1 MIFTVPAHPHAGLT
15 GACREK
21 LSRGTLHTALCC
33 QHFSCLAGDVFVELN
48 KLIQV
53 HNAWRFHHTILLIYL
68 YLGRKCTN
76 IPLEHEAQ
84 IIMDKT
90 RTIQLWNG
98 TIIGLVWLEEVKLFQ
113 MQIWKNFLFIY
124 IFFLNEQQKLS
135 TTTLH
140 SQLQSNFSSAGF
152 VLVLNTN
159 NSTSESKIFF
169 FFFAKTDL
177 NWKLLMCGDHTWI
190 V

>member
-124 IFFLNEQQKLS
+124 FFKWTTKTVYNYTTLTITKQFQFSRIRFSVEYKQFYQWIQNLFLFFLPKL
-135 TTTLH
+135 TWT
-140 SQLQSNFSSAGF
+140 
-152 VLVLNTN
+152 
-159 NSTSESKIFF
+159 ESFWCVVI
-169 FFFAKTDL
+169 
-177 NWKLLMCGDHTWI
+177 I
-190 V
+190 PE